1 MADIL
6 QAIGKAFGIGG
17 KTGGK
22 TIVTERVVDESQV
35 PDWVKQQIA
44 AKQSK
49 ASSSVKQSGGTATT
63 GQSGGAG
70 SQTQSGAA
78 TGAKQSGGSS
88 VVGQSGGTASGN
100 PTFNFNEQ
108 GYAQKL
114 QDEGTNQRVSKFT
127 LDRVRNEME
136 GEFAFYNEAAD
147 RAKKAEGLKQA
158 GKKYDEDDFNAMT
171 NWKKQH
177 NAKDWSEYEQQ
188 HLKNFEGAD
197 LMDYA
202 WSYKVPQV
210 VGTGLVGVKIADEAQ
225 VGPRTNASLYS
236 NTI

>member
-1 MADIL
+1 MRDVL
-6 QAIGKAFGIGG
+6 QAINKAFSIGG
-17 KTGGK
+17 KTGK
-22 TIVTERVVDESQV
+22 TTVTTQVVDESKV
-35 PDWVKQQIA
+35 PDWAKQQIA
-44 AKQSK
+44 AKQSG

-63 GQSGGAG
+63 GQSGG
-70 SQTQSGAA
+70 TA
-78 TGAKQSGGSS
+78 TTGQSGGTATTGQSGGAAAT
-88 VVGQSGGTASGN
+88 GQSGGTASGN

-158 GKKYDEDDFNAMT
+158 GKKYNEDDLNAMT
-171 NWKKQH
+171 NWKEQH

-188 HLKNFEGAD
+188 HLENFEGAD

-210 VGTGLVGVKIADEAQ
+210 VGTGLVGVKIADEVQ
-225 VGPRTNASLYS
+225 TGPRTNASLYS